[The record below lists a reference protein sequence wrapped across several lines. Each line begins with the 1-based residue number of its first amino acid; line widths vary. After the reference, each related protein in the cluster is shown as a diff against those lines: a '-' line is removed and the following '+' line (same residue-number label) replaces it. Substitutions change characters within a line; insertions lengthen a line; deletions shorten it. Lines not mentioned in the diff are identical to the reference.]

1 MILGCMD
8 WIVLVI
14 FGAFSISVVLQYI
27 VTEPLLYG
35 AREEICGAFKTIIS
49 LQFQEK
55 PYIFFL
61 SFSGVVQKV
70 IFHVESN
77 KYMYIMYKNCKIKHV
92 S

>member
-55 PYIFFL
+55 SFFFFFL
-61 SFSGVVQKV
+61 FWGCTKSHIS
-70 IFHVESN
+70 
-77 KYMYIMYKNCKIKHV
+77 C
-92 S
+92 

>member
-14 FGAFSISVVLQYI
+14 FGAFSIYVVLQYI

-35 AREEICGAFKTIIS
+35 ALEEICEASKTIIS

-55 PYIFFL
+55 SYIFFL

-70 IFHVESN
+70 NFHVESN
-77 KYMYIMYKNCKIKHV
+77 KYIYIMYKNCKIMHV
-92 S
+92 I